1 MKGILQKCSESKLT
15 EVQILQVGLILVP
28 NLSNHELFW
37 RGKNNS
43 SLQNIEFL
51 NYLLDFLENLLEF
64 IFA

>member
-51 NYLLDFLENLLEF
+51 NYLLDFF
-64 IFA
+64 GKFA